1 MINRAISLLS
11 TSLNQYLRRQ
21 FDLAEDVAVP
31 SNIVEHD
38 GAVVPHTNNKLLISL
53 VNVER
58 EAGPGSHWQNGSVV
72 EGDAVKRYPPVHLNL
87 YLMFTANFSGTNYT
101 EALKFLSHVVG
112 YFQCNPVFNHTNAPD
127 LDSAIEKLTLDIEN
141 LNMRDLSS
149 LWTVISGK
157 YMPSI
162 LYKVRMITYDGQEIT
177 ARIPKV
183 TTPEPAVV
191 P

>member
-1 MINRAISLLS
+1 MINQAISLLS
-11 TSLNQYLRRQ
+11 SSLNQYLRRQ
-21 FDLAEDVAVP
+21 FDMAEDVAVP

-38 GAVVPHTNNKLLISL
+38 GAVVPHTNNKVLISL
-53 VNVER
+53 VNIEKETV
-58 EAGPGSHWQNGSVV
+58 PGSLWQSGSAV
-72 EGDAVKRYPPVHLNL
+72 EGKSVSSYPPVHLNL
-87 YLMFTANFSGTNYT
+87 YLMFTANFSGTNYA

-112 YFQCNPVFNHTNAPD
+112 YFQSNPVFNHDNAPD
-127 LDSAIEKLTLDIEN
+127 LDHRIEKLTLDIEN
-141 LNMRDLSS
+141 LNMKDLSS
-149 LWTVISGK
+149 LWTIISGK

-162 LYKVRMITYDGQEIT
+162 LYKVRMITYDGQEIS